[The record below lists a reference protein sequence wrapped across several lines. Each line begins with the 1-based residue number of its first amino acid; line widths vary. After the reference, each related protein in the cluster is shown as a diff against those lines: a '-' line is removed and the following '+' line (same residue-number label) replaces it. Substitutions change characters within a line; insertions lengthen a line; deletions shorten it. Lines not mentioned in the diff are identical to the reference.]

1 MLGSIARL
9 RSLLADV
16 AELSEPSQPFAGCTE
31 AEVAEL
37 ESLVRRTLPPSYVL
51 FLRAAGRS
59 AGRLFRGS
67 SATYPELISNVDWL
81 RKRLASPDREDAF
94 ERFPEDAFPFLVH
107 QGYTMLYFCTNLGDA
122 SPVFQY
128 IEYTSNDEIAQSFVD
143 FVADQVA
150 EMRVVDQRL
159 GRNRKD

>member
-1 MLGSIARL
+1 
-9 RSLLADV
+9 
-16 AELSEPSQPFAGCTE
+16 
-31 AEVAEL
+31 
-37 ESLVRRTLPPSYVL
+37 
-51 FLRAAGRS
+51 
-59 AGRLFRGS
+59 
-67 SATYPELISNVDWL
+67 
-81 RKRLASPDREDAF
+81 
-94 ERFPEDAFPFLVH
+94 
-107 QGYTMLYFCTNLGDA
+107 MLYFCTNLGDA